1 MAINNFFSTLVRLSA
16 LSEVCQA
23 REVLVDEAA
32 RGRLVGSRFS
42 HVVELAEVTSTN
54 TVLAD
59 LARQGAPDGLVV
71 VAGYQSAGRG
81 RLDRRWQAPP
91 GTSLLVSV
99 LLRSSPAELPFSR
112 RHLAV
117 AACALA
123 LADAC
128 WQVAGTR
135 PELKWPND
143 LVMGDRKL
151 AGLLAESPAEGALVV
166 GAGLNVSWWPPGLLA
181 TCLEQVAGS
190 KVAIGDLLVAYLLA
204 LDELYGRWPEVAAR
218 YRESCSTIGRAVV
231 VDFGGT
237 RAQLRGKA
245 TAVLDDG
252 RLVVDDDASGEVVT
266 VAAGDVV
273 HARYGC

>member
-1 MAINNFFSTLVRLSA
+1 
-16 LSEVCQA
+16 
-23 REVLVDEAA
+23 VLVDEAA
-32 RGRLVGSRFS
+32 RGRLAGSRFAQ
-42 HVVELAEVTSTN
+42 VVELAEVTSTN
-54 TVLAD
+54 AVLAG
-59 LARQGAPDGLVV
+59 LAQQGAAEGLVV

-81 RLDRRWQAPP
+81 RFDRQWEAPP

-99 LLRSSPAELPFSR
+99 LLRSEPAKLPFSR

-143 LVMGDRKL
+143 LVVGDRKL
-151 AGLLAESPAEGALVV
+151 AGLLAESSPDGALVV
-166 GAGLNVSWWPPGLLA
+166 GAGLNVSWWPAGLPA
-181 TCLEQVAGS
+181 TCLEQVAGR
-190 KVAIGDLLVAYLLA
+190 KVAIGDLLVAFLLA

-218 YRESCSTIGRAVV
+218 YRQSCSTIGRAVI
-231 VDFGGT
+231 VDLGGT
-237 RAQLRGKA
+237 RAQLRGRA

-252 RLVVDDDASGEVVT
+252 RLVVDDNVSGEVVA

-273 HARYGC
+273 HARYDQTSPG